1 MERLSDNKKFI
12 HKEKFEGKIEFK
24 NVTFYYPQSQV
35 PALKNVSFVINAGET
50 VGIIGR
56 IGSGKST
63 IEKLILKLY
72 EPTEGSILIDDIDIS
87 QIDPVRLRKFIG
99 YVGQDI
105 GLFRGS
111 IRDNIVNRSPG
122 ISDEQ
127 MIEVAKIAGV
137 DEFVKRHPQGY
148 NMIVGERGSGLSG
161 GQRQSIGLARALISD
176 APIMLLDE
184 PTNALDQ
191 LSEQKILQALKPIM
205 NDRTVLMVTQ
215 KYALLK
221 LTPRV
226 IVMHE
231 GRIYLDG
238 SRDEVLKKLSQG
250 DK

>member
-1 MERLSDNKKFI
+1 M
-12 HKEKFEGKIEFK
+12 
-24 NVTFYYPQSQV
+24 
-35 PALKNVSFVINAGET
+35 
-50 VGIIGR
+50 
-56 IGSGKST
+56 
-63 IEKLILKLY
+63 
-72 EPTEGSILIDDIDIS
+72 IDDIDIS

-111 IRDNIVNRSPG
+111 IRDNIVNRNPG

-137 DEFVKRHPQGY
+137 DEFIKRHPQGY
-148 NMIVGERGSGLSG
+148 NMIVGERGAGLSG

-191 LSEQKILQALKPIM
+191 LSEQKILEALKPIM
-205 NDRTVLMVTQ
+205 NDRTVLMITQ

-238 SRDEVLKKLSQG
+238 NRDEVLKKLSQG